1 MLAVVAASSVV
12 SALPLPHPQ
21 LSESEFRSFPDD
33 MEEAKHNKVVIS
45 SGYSN
50 VGGMNIEFLCCV
62 GQRFPA
68 VGNCYVLP
76 RQDSKISQ
84 IPVNGRVLPSCW
96 VTL

>member
-1 MLAVVAASSVV
+1 MMGRRRHLAMLAVVAASSVV

-50 VGGMNIEFLCCV
+50 VGGMKLRNIEFCICIV
-62 GQRFPA
+62 
-68 VGNCYVLP
+68 
-76 RQDSKISQ
+76 
-84 IPVNGRVLPSCW
+84 
-96 VTL
+96 